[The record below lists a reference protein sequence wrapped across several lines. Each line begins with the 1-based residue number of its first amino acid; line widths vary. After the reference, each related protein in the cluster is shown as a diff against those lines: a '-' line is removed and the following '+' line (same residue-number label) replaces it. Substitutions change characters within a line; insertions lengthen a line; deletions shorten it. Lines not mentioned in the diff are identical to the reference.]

1 MGLSWRLGVL
11 LVFLL
16 VVGFLVAG
24 SNPAGGTFE
33 TPLPG
38 VLPSRWGFTFVKH
51 GGCYAG
57 TEFAGIRIFVRDG
70 FGGSKTRRNELFFD
84 AQPGPPATRR
94 AAGPPPPR
102 RLFLFLKLRQH
113 LLDPVQPLW
122 QGRHR
127 PGDFGDQPNLAGNE
141 VDKGFTFGGFPPGE
155 PWPFG
160 VPFGANKLV

>member
-70 FGGSKTRRNELFFD
+70 FGGSKARRSELFFD
-84 AQPGPPATRR
+84 TLPEPPATRRADQTHRQVR
-94 AAGPPPPR
+94 AAGPPPPPAIFVSEAPSASSR
-102 RLFLFLKLRQH
+102 SG
-113 LLDPVQPLW
+113 PTA
-122 QGRHR
+122 
-127 PGDFGDQPNLAGNE
+127 LAGSLPSGRFRGSAE
-141 VDKGFTFGGFPPGE
+141 SCRQRSRQRFCL
-155 PWPFG
+155 PW
-160 VPFGANKLV
+160 LSTR

>member
-38 VLPSRWGFTFVKH
+38 VLPSRWGFTFVRH

-70 FGGSKTRRNELFFD
+70 FGGSKTYRSELFFD
-84 AQPGPPATRR
+84 ALLDPPATRRADQTHHQVR
-94 AAGPPPPR
+94 AAGPPPPPAIFVSEAPSTSSR
-102 RLFLFLKLRQH
+102 SGPIAPAGSPPSGRFRGSAESCRQRSRQRFYLRW
-113 LLDPVQPLW
+113 LST
-122 QGRHR
+122 R
-127 PGDFGDQPNLAGNE
+127 
-141 VDKGFTFGGFPPGE
+141 
-155 PWPFG
+155 
-160 VPFGANKLV
+160 

>member
-38 VLPSRWGFTFVKH
+38 VLPSRWGFTFVRH

-84 AQPGPPATRR
+84 TLPEPPATRR
-94 AAGPPPPR
+94 ADQTHRQVRAAASPTAAATIFVSEAPSASSRSGPTAPAGSPPSGR
-102 RLFLFLKLRQH
+102 FRGSTESCRQRSRQRFY
-113 LLDPVQPLW
+113 L
-122 QGRHR
+122 
-127 PGDFGDQPNLAGNE
+127 
-141 VDKGFTFGGFPPGE
+141 
-155 PWPFG
+155 PW
-160 VPFGANKLV
+160 LSTR